1 MYRNPHGTCRIQY
14 TDNQQDEASPNST
27 VRKHPPEYGEVIS
40 LIKGKKNVLE
50 KNYQQQLA
58 YDFLGNVTPT
68 NLHICIQLSPIINR

>member
-40 LIKGKKNVLE
+40 LIKGKKKCNGE
-50 KNYQQQLA
+50 K
-58 YDFLGNVTPT
+58 
-68 NLHICIQLSPIINR
+68 LSTTISI